1 MSGKLTWEDAA
12 VVSQIPDPKVRIE
25 RGFVIYFQKL
35 LRDILNLFGVAIFIM
50 HIAFQ
55 NRKESLKESIQMRF
69 KLVVGFFTIVNFLC
83 GLYSICKA
91 TL

>member
-12 VVSQIPDPKVRIE
+12 VVSQIPDPKVRRKK

-35 LRDILNLFGVAIFIM
+35 LRDILNLLGVAIFIM

-69 KLVVGFFTIVNFLC
+69 KLVVGLFLC
-83 GLYSICKA
+83 IFFMWLIQY
-91 TL
+91 L

>member
-1 MSGKLTWEDAA
+1 M
-12 VVSQIPDPKVRIE
+12 
-25 RGFVIYFQKL
+25 IYFQKL

-69 KLVVGFFTIVNFLC
+69 KLVVGLFLCTFFLC

-91 TL
+91 TLLKKQSLMLIQKAKCEKK

>member
-1 MSGKLTWEDAA
+1 M
-12 VVSQIPDPKVRIE
+12 
-25 RGFVIYFQKL
+25 IYFQKL

-69 KLVVGFFTIVNFLC
+69 KLVVGFLLLHIFLC

-91 TL
+91 TLLKKQSLMLIQKAKCEKKIMQKTQNHC

>member
-25 RGFVIYFQKL
+25 IKTGFVIYFQKL
-35 LRDILNLFGVAIFIM
+35 LRDILNLLGVAIFIM

-69 KLVVGFFTIVNFLC
+69 KLVVGLFLC
-83 GLYSICKA
+83 IFFMWLIQY
-91 TL
+91 L